1 MTRDAKMASEG
12 TVEPYEN
19 GTNDL
24 AVQRSLATV
33 LFNLFCYGAPLK
45 MF

>member
-1 MTRDAKMASEG
+1 MMHQHTVAKMRDPHG
-12 TVEPYEN
+12 TPLHVLQNPR
-19 GTNDL
+19 
-24 AVQRSLATV
+24 AV